1 MKSFVLTLLAF
12 VAAYAFCS
20 AQMHKQTVHRTFVVE
35 NITQVRLQLTGN
47 VEIRETKGSRV
58 LVEITAAAA
67 VPNEAMMN
75 FLVENGRYEVA
86 SDVDATAGTL
96 TLTTQ
101 KPKNVLM
108 VKGQECKEEI
118 SYVVYLPASIKFV
131 NKEVSTSSN
140 SKP

>member
-1 MKSFVLTLLAF
+1 MKTFIFTLLAF
-12 VAAYAFCS
+12 VAAYTFCS

-58 LVEITAAAA
+58 LVEITASAA
-67 VPNEAMMN
+67 VPSEAMMN
-75 FLVENGRYEVA
+75 FLVENGRYEVI
-86 SDVDATAGTL
+86 SDIDATAGVL

-118 SYVVYLPASIKFV
+118 SYVVYMPTSIKFV
-131 NKEVSTSSN
+131 NKDAATSS
-140 SKP
+140 SAKP